1 MCIRDSGWSFER
13 LPGDLAWLRGL
24 VNGEWAEAEFV
35 VAKPGQHIAV
45 TYDARIVS
53 NQDGSSS

>member
-1 MCIRDSGWSFER
+1 
-13 LPGDLAWLRGL
+13 

-45 TYDARIVS
+45 TYDAMIVS
-53 NQDGSSS
+53 NEGGSSS